1 MNLKVKEVVTNVF
14 AKSILK
20 NEGKV
25 FFSRKAENQ
34 CVFDE
39 PAYVILNLLDTNAD
53 DLFLDHIEKRH
64 NFKKARK
71 YCPFFWTVLHE
82 IGHIKADTE
91 EDALAEQER
100 ETIVKILCSIADNEK
115 DWNSAAVLHF
125 EMKSEWDATD
135 WAIDFVERH
144 PLLSYMLNYLL
155 K

>member
-1 MNLKVKEVVTNVF
+1 MSLKRKEVIANIF
-14 AKSILK
+14 AKILLK
-20 NEGKV
+20 KEGKV
-25 FFSRKAENQ
+25 FISRKAENQ

-39 PAYVILNLLDTNAD
+39 PAYVVLNLLDTNAD
-53 DLFLDHIEKRH
+53 DLFLNHIEKRH
-64 NFKKARK
+64 NFEKARK
-71 YCPFFWTVLHE
+71 YSPMFWTILHE
-82 IGHIKADTE
+82 VGHIKADTE

-135 WAIDFVERH
+135 WAIDFIERH
-144 PLLSYMLNYLL
+144 SLLSHIVNYLL

>member
-1 MNLKVKEVVTNVF
+1 MNLKVKEVVTNIF
-14 AKSILK
+14 AKSVLK

-39 PAYVILNLLDTNAD
+39 LAYVVLNLLDTNAD
-53 DLFLDHIEKRH
+53 ELFLNHIEKRH

-71 YCPFFWTVLHE
+71 YCPFLWTVLHE
-82 IGHIKADTE
+82 IGHIKVDGEQYIEGDAYE
-91 EDALAEQER
+91 EAL
-100 ETIVKILCSIADNEK
+100 IKVLCSIADNEK
-115 DWNSAAVLHF
+115 EWNEAAVLHF
-125 EMKSEWDATD
+125 EMKGEWEATD